1 MTRFLMTPFTTK
13 DERMGRG
20 HSELD
25 ASGASS
31 GGGGNHDSSELSS
44 RPATSRG
51 RSTTA
56 SSVQHRVKHNSDSA
70 RVEHSAA
77 DDVVPAAVQVA
88 AAEADH
94 DHDVREALIRVQK
107 WQRKITARRTD
118 ELRAVVCYAPVRA
131 TASAGGAGSGGGGGG
146 GVDGDDVGHVL
157 DPITAAVVDMVAIV
171 LGSDRVAKTP
181 SLTLELARHD
191 NTRGSSARVGAGSV
205 RSGHGRMRS
214 DVGRADSGDQGSGA
228 ARGGQ
233 LEADQSRNTHRVHTV
248 LTTPAT
254 VILLP
259 DFHRMVEAHTP
270 DCFTSETLELIEP

>member
-13 DERMGRG
+13 DKRMGRG
-20 HSELD
+20 HGELD
-25 ASGASS
+25 ASGAGSCE
-31 GGGGNHDSSELSS
+31 GGYHDNSELSS

-56 SSVQHRVKHNSDSA
+56 PSVQHRVKHNSDSA
-70 RVEHSAA
+70 RVEHSSA
-77 DDVVPAAVQVA
+77 DDAVPAAVQTA
-88 AAEADH
+88 AAEMDH
-94 DHDVREALIRVQK
+94 DYDVREALIGVQK
-107 WQRKITARRTD
+107 WQRKITARRAD
-118 ELRAVVCYAPVRA
+118 ELRAVVCSAPVPV
-131 TASAGGAGSGGGGGG
+131 TASAGGGDGGG
-146 GVDGDDVGHVL
+146 DDADHVL
-157 DPITAAVVDMVAIV
+157 DPITAAVIDMVAIV

-181 SLTLELARHD
+181 SLTLELAQRD

-214 DVGRADSGDQGSGA
+214 DGRRSDSGDQGSSA

-233 LEADQSRNTHRVHTV
+233 LDADQSRNTHRAHTV

-270 DCFTSETLELIEP
+270 DSFTGETLELIEP